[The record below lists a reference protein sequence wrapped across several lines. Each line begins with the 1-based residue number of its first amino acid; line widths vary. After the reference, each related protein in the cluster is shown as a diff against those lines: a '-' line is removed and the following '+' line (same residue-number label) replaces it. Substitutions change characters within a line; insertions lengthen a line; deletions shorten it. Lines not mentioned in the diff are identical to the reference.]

1 MKNLND
7 RRIYNYLV
15 NQMRTSLTM
24 ATKVTNTQI
33 AKDLDIS
40 VFTVRDKII
49 KMVKKGY
56 LNSHIDYFDEN
67 NKYVQRKIT
76 KGDLEPSML

>member
-7 RRIYNYLV
+7 RRIYGYIINKIEISSDKGT
-15 NQMRTSLTM
+15 Q
-24 ATKVTNTQI
+24 VTNTQI
-33 AKDLDIS
+33 AKELDLS

-56 LNSHIDYFDEN
+56 LHSELDYFTSN
-67 NKYVQRKIT
+67 NVYVQRRIT
-76 KGDLEPSML
+76 KGDLEVSIC

>member
-7 RRIYNYLV
+7 RRIYGYLLSKIE
-15 NQMRTSLTM
+15 TSIDKSTQ
-24 ATKVTNTQI
+24 VTNTQI
-33 AKDLDIS
+33 AKELDLS

-56 LNSHIDYFDEN
+56 LQSELDYFTEN
-67 NKYVQRKIT
+67 NVYVQRKIR
-76 KGDLEPSML
+76 KGDLQPNIC